1 MKNSENKDYKTKIM
15 SYKKNNTSSSLWNN
29 SRVVTKVLLNVSETS
44 IESTP
49 GIIKNAK
56 KITQSA
62 APTDPSD
69 AVTLK
74 YLKENYTKENDPNP
88 GFLATTG
95 GTMTGN
101 IDMQGNNITDLTMYT
116 NGQQT
121 PVDHSAI
128 TINYVNEQANVIKT
142 NEKITNAVTKLSDI
156 DTQVATLN
164 QLLGITDDPEAANTA
179 EFLKTSGGTV
189 YGNID
194 MNDHTVSDLGTPTN
208 QDTKS
213 AINVEFVQAKITS
226 PQMAFLKNNDKK
238 LSHVVVEYFDWLQ
251 DPNLVVEDPAPDP
264 SQPDAGAS
272 SPTTPPNNS
281 SSPSAT
287 VTSSIQK
294 YASTSSGATP
304 PDSEPVTPNTTF
316 SEKSPLWEEFFSFSD
331 SSRSEMVVQKTG
343 LLTFSVQGSWV
354 HPTLS
359 TNSSAGSSGS
369 PQTPTSTSTQNQT
382 QNPTPTH
389 DPISLELT
397 VTPPET
403 TATTTAPTTSTPT
416 PAAPTAKAL
425 SNKYTLATP
434 PSSSQTTTT
443 DPAPI
448 TKKFTLSAGQSCTLQ
463 IPVQAV
469 GSILK
474 LKYVNPNKDYNESL
488 NNQGT
493 GGAPADPNPGDST
506 TTTATTSG
514 DSTTTTPDPTPA
526 DPTPVGITLKSF
538 AWSLVLVPGEIIAKT
553 ASSTPPSSQP

>member
-29 SRVVTKVLLNVSETS
+29 SRVATKVLLNVSETS

-62 APTDPSD
+62 DPTDPSD
-69 AVTLK
+69 AVTVK
-74 YLKENYTKENDPNP
+74 YLEDNYTKENDPNP

-101 IDMQGNNITDLTMYT
+101 IDMQGNNITDLVIYT
-116 NGQQT
+116 NGQQN
-121 PVDHSAI
+121 PEDHSAI
-128 TINYVNEQANVIKT
+128 TINYVNEQADVIKT

-164 QLLGITDDPEAANTA
+164 QLLGITDDPEADNTTA

-189 YGNID
+189 YGNIN
-194 MNDHTVSDLGTPTN
+194 MNGHTVSDLGTPTN

-226 PQMAFLKNNDKK
+226 PQMAFLKNNDEK
-238 LSHVVVEYFDWLQ
+238 LSHVVSEYFDWLQ
-251 DPNLVVEDPAPDP
+251 DPNPVVENPAPDS
-264 SQPDAGAS
+264 SQPNAGTS
-272 SPTTPPNNS
+272 STTTPPNNS
-281 SSPSAT
+281 PSPTTT
-287 VTSSIQK
+287 VITSIQK
-294 YASTSSGATP
+294 YAATPSGATTSSGATTQD
-304 PDSEPVTPNTTF
+304 PDPVTPNTTF
-316 SEKSPLWEEFFSFSD
+316 SEKSPLWEEFFSFSE
-331 SSRSEMVVQKTG
+331 SSRSEMVIQKTG
-343 LLTFSVQGSWV
+343 ILTFSMQGSWE

-359 TNSSAGSSGS
+359 TNSTTGSGS
-369 PQTPTSTSTQNQT
+369 PQTPTQT
-382 QNPTPTH
+382 Q

-397 VTPPET
+397 VTAPQT
-403 TATTTAPTTSTPT
+403 TGTT
-416 PAAPTAKAL
+416 
-425 SNKYTLATP
+425 TP
-434 PSSSQTTTT
+434 PSSPQT
-443 DPAPI
+443 PAVPATI
-448 TKKFTLSAGQSCTLQ
+448 TKKFTLSLGQSCTLQ

-488 NNQGT
+488 NNQGN
-493 GGAPADPNPGDST
+493 GGAPATPTPGGST
-506 TTTATTSG
+506 TTTAPTSG
-514 DSTTTTPDPTPA
+514 DSTTTTPDTTPA

-538 AWSLVLVPGEIIAKT
+538 AWSLVLTPGEIEKAT
-553 ASSTPPSSQP
+553 SSTPPSTPAPQP

>member
-15 SYKKNNTSSSLWNN
+15 SYKKNNTSSTLWNN
-29 SRVVTKVLLNVSETS
+29 SRVATKVLLNVSETS

-62 APTDPSD
+62 DPTDPSD

-95 GTMTGN
+95 GTMTGS
-101 IDMQGNNITDLTMYT
+101 IDMQGNNITNLAMYT
-116 NGQQT
+116 NGQQN
-121 PVDHSAI
+121 PADHSAI
-128 TINYVNEQANVIKT
+128 TINYVNEQADAIKT
-142 NEKITNAVTKLSDI
+142 NKKITDAVTKLSDI

-164 QLLGITDDPEAANTA
+164 QLLGITDDPEADNTTA

-194 MNDHTVSDLGTPTN
+194 MSQRTVLELGTPTN

-226 PQMAFLKNNDKK
+226 PQMAFLKNNDQK
-238 LSHVVVEYFDWLQ
+238 LSHVVSEYFDWLQ
-251 DPNLVVEDPAPDP
+251 DPNPVVENPAPDP
-264 SQPDAGAS
+264 SQPNAGTS
-272 SPTTPPNNS
+272 TLPSNNP
-281 SSPSAT
+281 SSPSTT
-287 VTSSIQK
+287 VTTSIQK
-294 YASTSSGATP
+294 YAATSSGATTQD
-304 PDSEPVTPNTTF
+304 PDPVTPNTTF

-343 LLTFSVQGSWV
+343 ILTFSVQGSWV

-369 PQTPTSTSTQNQT
+369 PQPPTSTQNQT
-382 QNPTPTH
+382 PTQQQTH

-403 TATTTAPTTSTPT
+403 TVTTTAPTTSTPT

-443 DPAPI
+443 DPATI

-474 LKYVNPNKDYNESL
+474 LKYNNPNKPYNDSL
-488 NNQGT
+488 NNQGN
-493 GGAPADPNPGDST
+493 GGTTAAPAPGNST
-506 TTTATTSG
+506 TPTAPASG
-514 DSTTTTPDPTPA
+514 NPTTTP

-553 ASSTPPSSQP
+553 ASSTPPASQP

>member
-1 MKNSENKDYKTKIM
+1 M

-29 SRVVTKVLLNVSETS
+29 SRVATKVLLNVSETS

-62 APTDPSD
+62 DPTDPSD

-74 YLKENYTKENDPNP
+74 YLKDNYTKEDDPNP
-88 GFLATTG
+88 GFLSTTG

-121 PVDHSAI
+121 PVEHSAI
-128 TINYVNEQANVIKT
+128 TINYVNEQADAIKT

-164 QLLGITDDPEAANTA
+164 QLLGITDDPEAANTTA

-194 MNDHTVSDLGTPTN
+194 MSEHTVLELGTPTN

-238 LSHVVVEYFDWLQ
+238 LSHVVSEYFDWLQ
-251 DPNLVVEDPAPDP
+251 DPNPVVENPAPDT
-264 SQPDAGAS
+264 SQPNAGTS
-272 SPTTPPNNS
+272 TLPSNNP
-281 SSPSAT
+281 SSPSTT
-287 VTSSIQK
+287 VTTSIRK
-294 YASTSSGATP
+294 YAATP
-304 PDSEPVTPNTTF
+304 SVATTPDPDPVTPNTTF
-316 SEKSPLWEEFFSFSD
+316 SETSPLWEEFFSFSD
-331 SSRSEMVVQKTG
+331 SSRSAMVVQKTG
-343 LLTFSVQGSWV
+343 LLTFSMQGSWE

-359 TNSSAGSSGS
+359 TNSTPGSGS
-369 PQTPTSTSTQNQT
+369 PQPPTQPTT
-382 QNPTPTH
+382 PTPTQ

-397 VTPPET
+397 VTAPP
-403 TATTTAPTTSTPT
+403 APGTTTTPPSTPT
-416 PAAPTAKAL
+416 
-425 SNKYTLATP
+425 
-434 PSSSQTTTT
+434 TTVPDT
-443 DPAPI
+443 I
-448 TKKFTLSAGQSCTLQ
+448 TKKFTLSSGQSCTLQ

-474 LKYVNPNKDYNESL
+474 LKYVNPNKGYNDSL
-488 NNQGT
+488 NNQGN
-493 GGAPADPNPGDST
+493 GGA
-506 TTTATTSG
+506 TAAPTSG
-514 DSTTTTPDPTPA
+514 NPTTTPDPTQP

-538 AWSLVLVPGEIIAKT
+538 AWSLVLTPGEIEKT
-553 ASSTPPSSQP
+553 ASTTPPAQP

>member
-29 SRVVTKVLLNVSETS
+29 SRVVTKVLLNVSETG

-62 APTDPSD
+62 DPTDPSD

-74 YLKENYTKENDPNP
+74 YLKANYTKENDPNP

-95 GTMTGN
+95 GTMTGS
-101 IDMQGNNITDLTMYT
+101 IDMQGNNITNLAMYT
-116 NGQQT
+116 NGQRD
-121 PVDHSAI
+121 PLDHSAI

-194 MNDHTVSDLGTPTN
+194 MSDHTVLELGTPTN

-238 LSHVVVEYFDWLQ
+238 LSHVVSEYFDWLQ
-251 DPNLVVEDPAPDP
+251 DPNLVVEDPDPDP

-272 SPTTPPNNS
+272 SPTNPSNNS
-281 SSPSAT
+281 SSPSTT

-294 YASTSSGATP
+294 YASTSSGATT
-304 PDSEPVTPNTTF
+304 PDSDPVTPNATF

-343 LLTFSVQGSWV
+343 ILTFSVQGSWV

-369 PQTPTSTSTQNQT
+369 PQPPTSTQNQT
-382 QNPTPTH
+382 PTQQQTH

-403 TATTTAPTTSTPT
+403 TVTTTAPTTSTPT
-416 PAAPTAKAL
+416 PAAPAAPTAKAL

-443 DPAPI
+443 APATI

-488 NNQGT
+488 NNQGN

-514 DSTTTTPDPTPA
+514 DSTTTTPDPTPP

-538 AWSLVLVPGEIIAKT
+538 AWSLVLVPGEIAKT

>member
-29 SRVVTKVLLNVSETS
+29 SRVATKVLLNVSETS

-62 APTDPSD
+62 DPTDPSD

-74 YLKENYTKENDPNP
+74 YLQDNYTKEDDPNP

-121 PVDHSAI
+121 PADHSAI

-164 QLLGITDDPEAANTA
+164 QLLGITDDPEADNTTA

-194 MNDHTVSDLGTPTN
+194 MNDHTVLELGTPTN

-251 DPNLVVEDPAPDP
+251 DPNLVVEDPDPNP

-272 SPTTPPNNS
+272 SPTTPSNNS
-281 SSPSAT
+281 SSPSTT

-294 YASTSSGATP
+294 YASTSSGATT
-304 PDSEPVTPNTTF
+304 PDSEPVTPNATF

-331 SSRSEMVVQKTG
+331 SSRSAMVVQKTG
-343 LLTFSVQGSWV
+343 ILTFSVQGSWV

-359 TNSSAGSSGS
+359 TNSTTASGS
-369 PQTPTSTSTQNQT
+369 PQTPTPTQQQT
-382 QNPTPTH
+382 Q

-397 VTPPET
+397 VTPPEAT
-403 TATTTAPTTSTPT
+403 VTTTAPTTSTPT

-425 SNKYTLATP
+425 SNKYTLATT
-434 PSSSQTTTT
+434 PSSPQTTT

-448 TKKFTLSAGQSCTLQ
+448 TKTFTLSSGQSCTLQ

-474 LKYVNPNKDYNESL
+474 LKYVNPNKDYNDSL
-488 NNQGT
+488 NNQGN
-493 GGAPADPNPGDST
+493 GGTTADPNPGDST
-506 TTTATTSG
+506 TTTTPTSG
-514 DSTTTTPDPTPA
+514 DSTTTPDPTPA

-538 AWSLVLVPGEIIAKT
+538 AWSLVLTPGEIIAKT
-553 ASSTPPSSQP
+553 ASTTPSSPQP

>member
-29 SRVVTKVLLNVSETS
+29 SRVVTKVLLNVSETG

-74 YLKENYTKENDPNP
+74 YLQENYTKETDTNP

-95 GTMTGN
+95 GTMTGS
-101 IDMQGNNITDLTMYT
+101 IDMQGNNITNLAMYT
-116 NGQQT
+116 NGQRD
-121 PVDHSAI
+121 PLEHSAI
-128 TINYVNEQANVIKT
+128 TINYVNEQADAIKT
-142 NEKITNAVTKLSDI
+142 DKKITDAVTKLSDI

-164 QLLGITDDPEAANTA
+164 QLLGISDDPEADNTTA

-194 MNDHTVSDLGTPTN
+194 MNKNTVLELGTPTN

-226 PQMAFLKNNDKK
+226 PQMAFLKNNDQK
-238 LSHVVVEYFDWLQ
+238 LSHVVSEYFDWLQ
-251 DPNLVVEDPAPDP
+251 DPNPVVEDPDPDP
-264 SQPDAGAS
+264 SQSNAGTS
-272 SPTTPPNNS
+272 STPLPPNNP
-281 SSPSAT
+281 SSPSTT
-287 VTSSIQK
+287 VTTSIQK
-294 YASTSSGATP
+294 YAATPSGATP
-304 PDSEPVTPNTTF
+304 QDPDPVTPNTTF
-316 SEKSPLWEEFFSFSD
+316 SEKSPLWEEFFSFSE

-343 LLTFSVQGSWV
+343 LLTFSMQGSWV
-354 HPTLS
+354 HPTLP
-359 TNSSAGSSGS
+359 TNSTTGSGS
-369 PQTPTSTSTQNQT
+369 PQTPTQQQT
-382 QNPTPTH
+382 Q

-397 VTPPET
+397 VTAPP
-403 TATTTAPTTSTPT
+403 APGTTTTPPSTPT
-416 PAAPTAKAL
+416 
-425 SNKYTLATP
+425 
-434 PSSSQTTTT
+434 TTVPDT
-443 DPAPI
+443 I
-448 TKKFTLSAGQSCTLQ
+448 TKKFKLSSGQSCTLQ

-469 GSILK
+469 GSILQ
-474 LKYVNPNKDYNESL
+474 LKYDNPNKTYNDSL

-493 GGAPADPNPGDST
+493 GGATAAPASGSST
-506 TTTATTSG
+506 TTTTPTSG
-514 DSTTTTPDPTPA
+514 NPTTTP

-538 AWSLVLVPGEIIAKT
+538 AWSLVLTPGEIAKT
-553 ASSTPPSSQP
+553 ASTTPSSPQP

>member
-29 SRVVTKVLLNVSETS
+29 SRVVTKVLLNVSETG

-62 APTDPSD
+62 DPKDPSD

-74 YLKENYTKENDPNP
+74 YLKENYTKEDDPDP

-101 IDMQGNNITDLTMYT
+101 IDMQGNNITNLAMYT
-116 NGQQT
+116 NGQQN
-121 PVDHSAI
+121 PLDHSAI
-128 TINYVNEQANVIKT
+128 TINYVNEQADAIKT
-142 NEKITNAVTKLSDI
+142 NDKITNAVTKLSDI

-164 QLLGITDDPEAANTA
+164 QLLGITDDPEADNTTA

-194 MNDHTVSDLGTPTN
+194 MSGHTVSDLGTPTN

-226 PQMAFLKNNDKK
+226 PQMAFLKNNDKN
-238 LSHVVVEYFDWLQ
+238 LSHVVSEYFDWLQ
-251 DPNLVVEDPAPDP
+251 DPNPVVENPAPDP
-264 SQPDAGAS
+264 SQPNAGTS
-272 SPTTPPNNS
+272 STTNPSNNSPSPTTR
-281 SSPSAT
+281 
-287 VTSSIQK
+287 VTTSIQK
-294 YASTSSGATP
+294 YAATPSGATTSSGATT
-304 PDSEPVTPNTTF
+304 PDPDPVTPNTTF

-331 SSRSEMVVQKTG
+331 SSRSAMVVQKTG
-343 LLTFSVQGSWV
+343 ILTFSMQGSWE
-354 HPTLS
+354 HPNLS
-359 TNSSAGSSGS
+359 TNSTPGSGGS
-369 PQTPTSTSTQNQT
+369 PQPTTQPT
-382 QNPTPTH
+382 TPTPTK

-397 VTPPET
+397 VTAPPAPGT
-403 TATTTAPTTSTPT
+403 TTPPSSTPTTTAPD
-416 PAAPTAKAL
+416 A
-425 SNKYTLATP
+425 
-434 PSSSQTTTT
+434 
-443 DPAPI
+443 I
-448 TKKFTLSAGQSCTLQ
+448 TKKFKLSRGQSCTLQ
-463 IPVQAV
+463 IPVQTV

-474 LKYVNPNKDYNESL
+474 LKYDNPNKDYNASL

-493 GGAPADPNPGDST
+493 GGA
-506 TTTATTSG
+506 TTAPTSG
-514 DSTTTTPDPTPA
+514 TPTPTPAPASGNSTTTPDPTQP

-538 AWSLVLVPGEIIAKT
+538 AWSLVLVPGEITAKT
-553 ASSTPPSSQP
+553 ASSTPQPQP

>member
-29 SRVVTKVLLNVSETS
+29 SRVVTKVLLNVSETG

-62 APTDPSD
+62 DPKDPSD

-74 YLKENYTKENDPNP
+74 YLKENYTKENDTNP

-95 GTMTGN
+95 GTMTGS
-101 IDMQGNNITDLTMYT
+101 IDMQGNNITNLAMYT
-116 NGQQT
+116 NGQQN
-121 PVDHSAI
+121 PADHSAI
-128 TINYVNEQANVIKT
+128 TINYVNEQADVIKT
-142 NEKITNAVTKLSDI
+142 NDKITNAVTRLSDI

-164 QLLGITDDPEAANTA
+164 QLLGITDDPEADNTTA

-194 MNDHTVSDLGTPTN
+194 MNNHTVSDLGTPTN

-226 PQMAFLKNNDKK
+226 PQMAFLKNNDTK
-238 LSHVVVEYFDWLQ
+238 LSNVVSEYFDWLQ
-251 DPNLVVEDPAPDP
+251 DPNPVVENPAPDP
-264 SQPDAGAS
+264 AQPNAGTS
-272 SPTTPPNNS
+272 STTNPSNNS
-281 SSPSAT
+281 SSPSTT
-287 VTSSIQK
+287 VTTSIRK
-294 YASTSSGATP
+294 YAATSSGATT
-304 PDSEPVTPNTTF
+304 PDPDPVTPNTTF
-316 SEKSPLWEEFFSFSD
+316 SETSPLWEEFFSFSD

-343 LLTFSVQGSWV
+343 LLTFSMQGSWE

-359 TNSSAGSSGS
+359 TNPTPGSGS
-369 PQTPTSTSTQNQT
+369 PQPPTSTK
-382 QNPTPTH
+382 

-397 VTPPET
+397 VTAPQAT
-403 TATTTAPTTSTPT
+403 GTTTPPSSTPT
-416 PAAPTAKAL
+416 PTVPDT
-425 SNKYTLATP
+425 
-434 PSSSQTTTT
+434 
-443 DPAPI
+443 I
-448 TKKFTLSAGQSCTLQ
+448 TKKFTLSSGQSCTLQ

-469 GSILK
+469 GSILQ
-474 LKYVNPNKDYNESL
+474 LKYVNPNKTYNDSL

-493 GGAPADPNPGDST
+493 GGATTPPTSGNST
-506 TTTATTSG
+506 TPAPAPG
-514 DSTTTTPDPTPA
+514 NPTTTP

-538 AWSLVLVPGEIIAKT
+538 AWSLVLVPGEITAKT
-553 ASSTPPSSQP
+553 TSTTPSSPQP

>member
-29 SRVVTKVLLNVSETS
+29 SRVVTKVLLNVSETG

-74 YLKENYTKENDPNP
+74 YLQENYTKENDPNP

-95 GTMTGN
+95 GIMTGS
-101 IDMQGNNITDLTMYT
+101 IDMQGNNITNLAMYK
-116 NGQQT
+116 NGQQN
-121 PVDHSAI
+121 PADHSAI
-128 TINYVNEQANVIKT
+128 TINYVNEQADAIKT
-142 NEKITNAVTKLSDI
+142 NKKITDAVTKLSDI

-164 QLLGITDDPEAANTA
+164 QLLGITDDPEADNTTA

-194 MNDHTVSDLGTPTN
+194 MSGHTVSDLGTPTN

-238 LSHVVVEYFDWLQ
+238 LSHVVSEYFDWLQ
-251 DPNLVVEDPAPDP
+251 DPNTVVENPAPDP
-264 SQPDAGAS
+264 AQPNAGTS
-272 SPTTPPNNS
+272 STTNPSNNS
-281 SSPSAT
+281 SSPSTT
-287 VTSSIQK
+287 VTTSIRK
-294 YASTSSGATP
+294 YATTPSGATP
-304 PDSEPVTPNTTF
+304 QDPDPVTPNTTF
-316 SEKSPLWEEFFSFSD
+316 SETSPLWEEFFSFSD

-343 LLTFSVQGSWV
+343 LLTFSMQGSWD

-359 TNSSAGSSGS
+359 TNSTAGSGGS
-369 PQTPTSTSTQNQT
+369 PQPPTSTQQQT
-382 QNPTPTH
+382 Q

-397 VTPPET
+397 VTAPP
-403 TATTTAPTTSTPT
+403 APGTTTTPPSTPT
-416 PAAPTAKAL
+416 
-425 SNKYTLATP
+425 
-434 PSSSQTTTT
+434 TTVPDT
-443 DPAPI
+443 I
-448 TKKFTLSAGQSCTLQ
+448 TKKFTLSSGQSCTLQ

-469 GSILK
+469 GSILQ
-474 LKYVNPNKDYNESL
+474 LKYDNPNKTYNDSL

-493 GGAPADPNPGDST
+493 GGA
-506 TTTATTSG
+506 
-514 DSTTTTPDPTPA
+514 TTTPAPGSSTPTPA
-526 DPTPVGITLKSF
+526 PTAGNQTTTPDPTPVGITLKSF
-538 AWSLVLVPGEIIAKT
+538 AWSLVLIPGEIAKT
-553 ASSTPPSSQP
+553 ASSTQPPAQP

>member
-29 SRVVTKVLLNVSETS
+29 SRVVTKVLLNVSETG

-56 KITQSA
+56 KITQSE
-62 APTDPSD
+62 APTNPSD

-74 YLKENYTKENDPNP
+74 YLKENYTKEDDPDP

-95 GTMTGN
+95 GTMTGS
-101 IDMQGNNITDLTMYT
+101 IDMQGNNITNLAMYT
-116 NGQQT
+116 NGQQN
-121 PVDHSAI
+121 PADHSAI
-128 TINYVNEQANVIKT
+128 TINYVNEQADAIKT
-142 NEKITNAVTKLSDI
+142 NDKITNAVTKLSDI

-164 QLLGITDDPEAANTA
+164 QLLGITDDPKADNTTA

-194 MNDHTVSDLGTPTN
+194 MSQNTVSDLGTPTN

-226 PQMAFLKNNDKK
+226 PQMAFLKNNDTK
-238 LSHVVVEYFDWLQ
+238 LSHVVSEYFDWLQ
-251 DPNLVVEDPAPDP
+251 DPNPVVENPAPDP
-264 SQPDAGAS
+264 SQPNAGTS
-272 SPTTPPNNS
+272 STTNPSNNSPSPTTR
-281 SSPSAT
+281 
-287 VTSSIQK
+287 VTTSIQK
-294 YASTSSGATP
+294 YAATPSGATTSSGATT
-304 PDSEPVTPNTTF
+304 PDPDPVTPNTTF

-343 LLTFSVQGSWV
+343 LLTFSMQGSWD

-359 TNSSAGSSGS
+359 TNPTTGSGS
-369 PQTPTSTSTQNQT
+369 PQPPTQPTTPSSTQ
-382 QNPTPTH
+382 

-397 VTPPET
+397 VTAPPAPG
-403 TATTTAPTTSTPT
+403 ATTT
-416 PAAPTAKAL
+416 
-425 SNKYTLATP
+425 P
-434 PSSSQTTTT
+434 PSPQTTTVPDT
-443 DPAPI
+443 I
-448 TKKFTLSAGQSCTLQ
+448 TKKFKLSSGQSCTLQ

-474 LKYVNPNKDYNESL
+474 LKYDNPNKNYNASL
-488 NNQGT
+488 NTQGN
-493 GGAPADPNPGDST
+493 GG
-506 TTTATTSG
+506 TTATPAPGSSTPTPAPASG
-514 DSTTTTPDPTPA
+514 TPTPTTAPASGNQTTTP

-538 AWSLVLVPGEIIAKT
+538 AWSLVLTPGEIAKT
-553 ASSTPPSSQP
+553 ASSTPQPQP

>member
-29 SRVVTKVLLNVSETS
+29 SRVVTKVLLNVSETG

-62 APTDPSD
+62 DPTDPSD

-74 YLKENYTKENDPNP
+74 YLKANYTKENDPNP

-95 GTMTGN
+95 GTMTGS
-101 IDMQGNNITDLTMYT
+101 IDMQGNNITNLAMYT
-116 NGQQT
+116 NGQRD
-121 PVDHSAI
+121 PLDHSAI
-128 TINYVNEQANVIKT
+128 TINYVNEQADAIKT
-142 NEKITNAVTKLSDI
+142 DKKITDAVTKLSDI

-164 QLLGITDDPEAANTA
+164 QLLGITDDPEADNTTA

-194 MNDHTVSDLGTPTN
+194 MNNHTVLELGTPTN

-238 LSHVVVEYFDWLQ
+238 LSHVVSEYFDWLQ
-251 DPNLVVEDPAPDP
+251 DPNLVVEDPDPDP

-272 SPTTPPNNS
+272 SPTNPSNNS
-281 SSPSAT
+281 SSPSTT

-294 YASTSSGATP
+294 YASTSSGATT
-304 PDSEPVTPNTTF
+304 PDSDPVTPNATF

-343 LLTFSVQGSWV
+343 ILTFSVQGSWV

-369 PQTPTSTSTQNQT
+369 PQPPTSTQNQT
-382 QNPTPTH
+382 PTQQQTQ

-397 VTPPET
+397 VTAPQATGT
-403 TATTTAPTTSTPT
+403 T
-416 PAAPTAKAL
+416 
-425 SNKYTLATP
+425 TP
-434 PSSSQTTTT
+434 PSSTPTTTVPT
-443 DPAPI
+443 PI

-474 LKYVNPNKDYNESL
+474 LKYDNPNKDYNASL

-493 GGAPADPNPGDST
+493 GSATTAPASGSST
-506 TTTATTSG
+506 TTTAPAPG
-514 DSTTTTPDPTPA
+514 NPTTTPDPTQP

-538 AWSLVLVPGEIIAKT
+538 AWSLVLTPGEIAKT
-553 ASSTPPSSQP
+553 ASSTQPPAQP

>member
-29 SRVVTKVLLNVSETS
+29 SRVVTKVLLNVSETG

-74 YLKENYTKENDPNP
+74 YLQENYTKENDPNP

-95 GTMTGN
+95 GIMTGS
-101 IDMQGNNITDLTMYT
+101 IDMQGNNITDLAMYT

-121 PVDHSAI
+121 PADHSAI
-128 TINYVNEQANVIKT
+128 TINYVNEQADVIKT
-142 NEKITNAVTKLSDI
+142 NDKITNAVTKLSDI

-164 QLLGITDDPEAANTA
+164 QLLGITDDPEAGNTTA

-194 MNDHTVSDLGTPTN
+194 MNNHTVSDLGTPTN

-226 PQMAFLKNNDKK
+226 PQMAFLKNNDQK
-238 LSHVVVEYFDWLQ
+238 LSHVVSEYFDWLQ
-251 DPNLVVEDPAPDP
+251 DPNPVVENPAPDP
-264 SQPDAGAS
+264 SQPNAGTS
-272 SPTTPPNNS
+272 TLPSNNP
-281 SSPSAT
+281 SSPST
-287 VTSSIQK
+287 RVTTSIQK
-294 YASTSSGATP
+294 YAATSSGATTQD
-304 PDSEPVTPNTTF
+304 PDPVTPNTTF
-316 SEKSPLWEEFFSFSD
+316 SETSPLWEEFFSFSED
-331 SSRSEMVVQKTG
+331 SRSAMVVQKTG
-343 LLTFSVQGSWV
+343 ILTFSMQGSWE
-354 HPTLS
+354 HPNLS
-359 TNSSAGSSGS
+359 TNSTTGSGS
-369 PQTPTSTSTQNQT
+369 PQPPTSTQNQT
-382 QNPTPTH
+382 PTSTK

-397 VTPPET
+397 VTAPQATGT
-403 TATTTAPTTSTPT
+403 T
-416 PAAPTAKAL
+416 
-425 SNKYTLATP
+425 TP
-434 PSSSQTTTT
+434 PSSPPTTTV
-443 DPAPI
+443 PAPI

-463 IPVQAV
+463 IPVQAE
-469 GSILK
+469 GSILQ
-474 LKYVNPNKDYNESL
+474 LKYVNPNKTYNDSL

-493 GGAPADPNPGDST
+493 GGAT
-506 TTTATTSG
+506 TPPTSG
-514 DSTTTTPDPTPA
+514 NSTTTPDPTQP

-538 AWSLVLVPGEIIAKT
+538 AWSLVLVPGEIAKT
-553 ASSTPPSSQP
+553 ASSTQPPAQP

>member
-29 SRVVTKVLLNVSETS
+29 SRVVTKVLLNVSETG

-69 AVTLK
+69 AVTFK
-74 YLKENYTKENDPNP
+74 YLKDNYTKETDTNP

-95 GTMTGN
+95 GTMTGS
-101 IDMQGNNITDLTMYT
+101 IDMQGNNITNLAMYHP
-116 NGQQT
+116 NGQRD
-121 PVDHSAI
+121 PAEHSAI
-128 TINYVNEQANVIKT
+128 TINYVNEQADVIKT
-142 NEKITNAVTKLSDI
+142 NNKITNAVTRLSDI

-164 QLLGITDDPEAANTA
+164 QLLGISDDPEADNTTA

-194 MNDHTVSDLGTPTN
+194 MSQHTVSDLGTPTN

-238 LSHVVVEYFDWLQ
+238 LSHVVSEYFDWLQ
-251 DPNLVVEDPAPDP
+251 DPNLVVEDPDPNP

-272 SPTTPPNNS
+272 STTNPPNNP
-281 SSPSAT
+281 SSPST
-287 VTSSIQK
+287 RVTTSIQK
-294 YASTSSGATP
+294 YAATPSGATTSSGATTQD
-304 PDSEPVTPNTTF
+304 PDPVTPNATF
-316 SEKSPLWEEFFSFSD
+316 SEKSPLWEEFFSFSE
-331 SSRSEMVVQKTG
+331 SSRSEMVIQKTG
-343 LLTFSVQGSWV
+343 ILTFSMQGSWD

-359 TNSSAGSSGS
+359 TNPTTGSGS
-369 PQTPTSTSTQNQT
+369 PQPTTQPTTPTKTQ
-382 QNPTPTH
+382 

-397 VTPPET
+397 VTAPPAPGT
-403 TATTTAPTTSTPT
+403 T
-416 PAAPTAKAL
+416 
-425 SNKYTLATP
+425 TP
-434 PSSSQTTTT
+434 PSSPQT
-443 DPAPI
+443 PAVPATI
-448 TKKFTLSAGQSCTLQ
+448 TKKFTLSLGQSCTLQ

-469 GSILK
+469 GSILQ
-474 LKYVNPNKDYNESL
+474 LKYDNPNKTYNDSL

-493 GGAPADPNPGDST
+493 GGA
-506 TTTATTSG
+506 TATPAPGS
-514 DSTTTTPDPTPA
+514 STPTPAPTAGNQTTTP

-538 AWSLVLVPGEIIAKT
+538 AWSLVLIPGEIAKT
-553 ASSTPPSSQP
+553 ASSTQPPAQP